1 MKHWKS
7 DDLSIYNERQK
18 IMATS
23 VNAIGLALVGFA
35 ILKPVVEQSRHD
47 PMQLAVWGIIGLAL
61 HGISHYILGNL
72 KKEV

>member
-1 MKHWKS
+1 MDHWTS
-7 DDLSIYNERQK
+7 DDLAIYNERQK
-18 IMATS
+18 VMATS

-35 ILKPVVEQSRHD
+35 ILKPVVEQNRHD
-47 PMQLAVWGIIGLAL
+47 PVQLMVWGIIGLAL